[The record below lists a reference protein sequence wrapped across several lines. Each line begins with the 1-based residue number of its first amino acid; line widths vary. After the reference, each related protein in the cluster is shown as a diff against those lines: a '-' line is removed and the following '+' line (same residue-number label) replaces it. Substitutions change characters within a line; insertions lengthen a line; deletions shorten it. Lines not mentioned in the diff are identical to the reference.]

1 MLFRVRF
8 SNRVTSRILFDT
20 DDSFLQTVYTLMVQ
34 THEYQKIHLGEIML
48 KIR

>member
-8 SNRVTSRILFDT
+8 SYRVTSIIVFDT
-20 DDSFLQTVYTLMVQ
+20 DDSLQTVYTLMVQ
-34 THEYQKIHLGEIML
+34 SHEYQKIHLGEIML